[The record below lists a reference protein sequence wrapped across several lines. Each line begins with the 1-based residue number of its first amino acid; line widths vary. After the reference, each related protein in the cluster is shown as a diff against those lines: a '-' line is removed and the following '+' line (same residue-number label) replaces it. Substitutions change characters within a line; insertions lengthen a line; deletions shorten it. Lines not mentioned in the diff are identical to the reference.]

1 VGRGP
6 GQTFPRGARLGDRVI
21 AALKQAMIDDRPDV
35 TEHLPR
41 TLDAL
46 APDCASGSP
55 LAEACLLVA
64 QREER

>member
-1 VGRGP
+1 M
-6 GQTFPRGARLGDRVI
+6 TN
-21 AALKQAMIDDRPDV
+21 DRPDV

>member
-1 VGRGP
+1 M
-6 GQTFPRGARLGDRVI
+6 TN
-21 AALKQAMIDDRPDV
+21 DRPDV

-55 LAEACLLVA
+55 LAEAYPPVA
-64 QREER
+64 EREDR